1 MRPTMELESAQKGFP
16 RVESPSLLVD
26 GMPRLLSE
34 LDSYRPLKL
43 SPANCLAQAFDE
55 ACRVYYDRPCL
66 GWRRPNGEFAFVS
79 YARFHSD
86 SRRLAQAF
94 QRTLRA
100 GEHVGICGHNCY
112 EWFLC
117 DFACLWTGL
126 CTVPLSDQWDASV
139 MQHVL
144 SHAHVGAVCTTPAH
158 EDSIRAAALAIGS
171 VSHIVTMSLEI
182 SAGAQAEPSSVPF
195 TCVSLAALLQ
205 SVTEEACIHLLMSHA
220 CILLIIGH
228 ACILLLIWHACRTGC
243 GAACVSPAI
252 PRCTPHDS
260 ALLWNHWHAQ
270 GHCLLGS
277 PVALQHGHVRRDAT
291 DWLLIHAPGLHHR
304 PVCLLSQ
311 QQRL

>member
-1 MRPTMELESAQKGFP
+1 MEPASAQRGFP

-26 GMPRLLSE
+26 GTPRLLSE

-43 SPANCLAQAFDE
+43 SPASGLAQAFDE

-117 DFACLWTGL
+117 DFACLWAGL

-144 SHAHVGAVCTTPAH
+144 SHAHVGAVFTTPAH

-195 TCVSLAALLQ
+195 TCVSLTALLQ
-205 SVTEEACIHLLMSHA
+205 SEERAAALPACPLRSPDAPHTILHSSGTTGMPKGIVYSDRLWLSNMVTYEGTLQ
-220 CILLIIGH
+220 IGFSYMPL
-228 ACILLLIWHACRTGC
+228 AYITDR
-243 GAACVSPAI
+243 CVYFLNSSVYSS
-252 PRCTPHDS
+252 CTVHT
-260 ALLWNHWHAQ
+260 L
-270 GHCLLGS
+270 GH
-277 PVALQHGHVRRDAT
+277 
-291 DWLLIHAPGLHHR
+291 
-304 PVCLLSQ
+304 
-311 QQRL
+311 